1 MSHKCYDFELANAL
15 LNVNKNRDEMLFWWN
30 FLDYFDL
37 LDIKESFLLNFILRE
52 QDKGTRFLSAC

>member
-37 LDIKESFLLNFILRE
+37 LDIKESFLLKIENNIYTLN
-52 QDKGTRFLSAC
+52 TV